1 MSGLLPTRHI
11 STPLARSPISP
22 PLARYPISTPLARS
36 AISTP
41 LARSPISTPLA
52 RSPIS
57 TPLAR
62 SPIST
67 PLARSPVHTIQ
78 VLVHVEYQRKE
89 CKCQFPRFFV
99 SISFNIEGK
108 DERNDQ
114 FLPKIAL
121 LSFALYVQR
130 SKQFMLFYFR
140 LRLISKVKADQSCEA
155 GSYSLKI
162 GFKEG
167 KVQKMNLST
176 MVGEGACWRR

>member
-57 TPLAR
+57 TPLSR

-121 LSFALYVQR
+121 LSFALYKGQN
-130 SKQFMLFYFR
+130 SSCYFTFDYVWYR
-140 LRLISKVKADQSCEA
+140 KWKLIRVAKPDLIPWKLDSRRVKFKKWT
-155 GSYSLKI
+155 SLP
-162 GFKEG
+162 
-167 KVQKMNLST
+167 
-176 MVGEGACWRR
+176 W